1 VSAGQAVLV
10 LAVYAVIFAAAA
22 SLVVRAR
29 DVN

>member
-10 LAVYAVIFAAAA
+10 LAVYGLIFAAAA